1 MLGNCLNI
9 LDKLFKNKYEQ
20 EHETV
25 NNDLGSGFKSDD
37 LNRRNPCVLNEN
49 LDWLDHLNLIQ
60 L

>member
-1 MLGNCLNI
+1 MLGHCLNI
-9 LDKLFKNKYEQ
+9 LNKFSKNKYQQEQ
-20 EHETV
+20 EIG

-49 LDWLDHLNLIQ
+49 LDWLDHLNLIR